1 MKLQTRTQPSAKELL
16 VTIDKFNGGT
26 NTLVDQSR
34 LAPKFA
40 VQSNNLMQVSDGFW
54 KTRWGTKN
62 FGAALAANPDGA
74 SEYVK
79 SDGTTELIAIANG
92 VAYKSTDGGS
102 WSSISGA
109 TFTAGVQCYFLQMG
123 GYDPTTNAYANYLY
137 ITNGTDA
144 LARYDGTSLSTYSS
158 LPAPAGLTASFV
170 ASGLT
175 SGTYTYYAQITALN
189 SIGETIG
196 SSEVSK
202 TVNKTRDQWNLATDK
217 TTWTEKMVW
226 SWSAVS
232 GASKYQLY
240 LSDLSGFEILAA
252 STDVTNWTDDG
263 VAEFNTYVQ
272 VPYDNTT
279 AGPKVKSITL
289 SNNRIWATNNNDD
302 MYKVYF
308 SGTGRSIGAFSD
320 FYGGGWIN
328 LERGGREIPIVVK
341 HYQSG
346 TGEGRA
352 TVLCKTPDG
361 KGAVWQLIVSTA
373 TVGSS
378 QFSIPSA
385 SKIVGSFGT
394 ESVSGVVSTN
404 NDIAFPNRKG
414 WFGLGPVQGFFALL
428 RTTERST
435 NIRPYWRSLISNK
448 IADICAYFYDA
459 KIFISVPTSTTGN
472 DKTIIYDTERDNW
485 TVDWS
490 IGAKQ
495 FLEYTDTGGNTHFL
509 YIPLSGTKLIEL
521 SENYLNDLGVAF
533 NQSYI
538 SPLLP
543 VSKRMTDI
551 LNLKEAIVELGSP
564 RGSVTFTVLGVG
576 KDSSFSTIA
585 TATITNFGAN
595 TGVGSDLAGDFFA
608 TSTHDNSSGGAGSWA
623 ISFTDTPTT
632 FSQAI
637 TKKAI
642 KKRKKIYAIQF
653 QISSTTADS
662 DFTINKLQA
671 KGRLIG
677 RRLPSSWAN

>member
-1 MKLQTRTQPSAKELL
+1 
-16 VTIDKFNGGT
+16 
-26 NTLVDQSR
+26 
-34 LAPKFA
+34 
-40 VQSNNLMQVSDGFW
+40 MQVSDGLW

-62 FGAALAANPDGA
+62 FGAALVANSDGA
-74 SEYVK
+74 SEYIK

-109 TFTAGVQCYFLQMG
+109 TFTAGLQCYFLQMG

-158 LPAPAGLTASFV
+158 LSAPTGLTASFV

-175 SGTYTYYAQITALN
+175 SGTYTYYAQVTALN
-189 SIGETIG
+189 SIGETVG
-196 SSEVSK
+196 SSEVSR
-202 TVNKTRDQWNLATDK
+202 TVNKSRDQWNLAEDK
-217 TTWTEKMVW
+217 TTWTEKIVW
-226 SWSAVS
+226 YWNAVS
-232 GASKYQLY
+232 GATRYQIY
-240 LSDLSGFEILAA
+240 LSDATGYEALVAT
-252 STDVTNWTDDG
+252 TDITNWTDDG
-263 VAEFNTYVQ
+263 QLPINPYVE

-279 AGPKVKSITL
+279 VGPKAKSMAV
-289 SNNRIWATNNNDD
+289 SNNRIWLTNNSSD

-308 SGTGRSIGAFSD
+308 SGTGRNIGAFSD
-320 FYGGGWIN
+320 FYGGGWIS

-361 KGAVWQLIVSTA
+361 KGAVWQIEVTAA
-373 TVGSS
+373 TVGDIT
-378 QFSIPSA
+378 FSVPSA
-385 SKIVGSFGT
+385 VKVVGSFGT
-394 ESVSGVVSTN
+394 ASILGVVATD
-404 NDIAFPNRKG
+404 NDIAFPNKKG
-414 WFGLGPVQGFFALL
+414 WFNLGQEKGYFNVL
-428 RTTERST
+428 RTNERSS
-435 NIRPYWRSLISNK
+435 NIRPYWRSLIGNK
-448 IADICAYFYDA
+448 ISGICAYYYDA
-459 KIFISVPTSTTGN
+459 KIFISVPTITTGN
-472 DKTIIYDTERDNW
+472 DKIIIYDTERGNW
-485 TVDWS
+485 AIDWS

-495 FLEYTDTGGNTHFL
+495 FLEYTDTGGNSHFL
-509 YIPLSGTKLIEL
+509 YIPLSGTNLIEL

-564 RGSVTFTVLGVG
+564 RGSIKFTILGVG

-608 TSTHDNSSGGAGSWA
+608 TSTNDNSSGGAGAWA

-637 TKKAI
+637 TKKAV

-653 QISSTTADS
+653 QVSSTTADT
-662 DFTINKLQA
+662 DFVINKLQA